1 MFYLKLGFI
10 VYFNK
15 IIFNFNVLNYYTNMK
30 ISLNWLKSYINFNLS
45 NDELHF
51 LLTDIGLEVESIES
65 YESVK
70 GGLKGLVVGHVLEK
84 EKHADADK
92 LSVCK
97 VNVGHEV
104 LQIVCGAPNVAAG
117 QKVIV
122 ALVGTKIFPSQGEPF
137 EIKKA
142 KIRGVESVGMICAED
157 EIGLG
162 ASHDGIL
169 VLDENTEVGML
180 ASFLFGIEND
190 YIIEIGLTPNRTDAF
205 SHIGVAR
212 DLAAALSF
220 RNKIDVALELPTD
233 YLILPTQKVDFK
245 IEVENTQASPKYLGL
260 IIQNIKVQESPK
272 WIQNRLKAIGQKP
285 INNIVD
291 ITNFVLHEFGQPLH
305 AFDLSEVKGNKIIV
319 KNLPAKTKFT
329 ALDNSVI
336 ELHEEDL
343 MICDGE
349 SNGMCIAGV
358 YGGAKSGVK
367 ESTTSIFL
375 ESAYFD
381 SKTIRRTSTRHGLR
395 TEAATHF
402 EKGIDPNITKKA
414 LLRAAQ
420 LIVEIANGEIASE
433 VYNVTSKTIE
443 PFKVTLEYAN
453 VKRLTGA
460 DISKEDTEKI
470 LSLLEIKIIENV
482 DIVDTRSSAYLLEVP
497 PYRTDV
503 MREADVI
510 EDILRIYGFNNVP
523 IPTKLNASVNF
534 TNQFDADKL
543 YNKTADSLVNFGFY
557 EMMNNSITKSKYQS
571 TLQNQSSENWV
582 RLLSSVNTELDVM
595 RNNMLF
601 TGLESVSHNINH
613 KNSNVKLF
621 EFGKTYHK
629 NDVVVGEEQKQ
640 PQYSENNHLAI
651 FIAGNR
657 SASNWNTPN
666 KKSDF
671 YYLKSIVDA
680 IFSKIGIEN
689 INVFDNDLSEI
700 FNYSLVYKKGEKKIA
715 EFGKVNPK
723 FTKLFDIKQD
733 LFFADIN
740 WDNILLLAKRVNIN
754 YKEISK
760 YPAVKRD
767 LALLLDKKVK
777 FAEIKLIAEKFG
789 KKILRNIEL
798 FDIYEDE
805 KIGKENKSYAVS
817 FTFRDDT
824 KTLQDADIESVM
836 SKLMSEYQTQL
847 KAIIR

>member
-1 MFYLKLGFI
+1 MR
-10 VYFNK
+10 
-15 IIFNFNVLNYYTNMK
+15 
-30 ISLNWLKSYINFNLS
+30 ISLNWLKSYIHFDLS
-45 NDELHF
+45 NEELHN
-51 LLTDIGLEVESIES
+51 LLTDIGLEVESIEP

-97 VNVGHEV
+97 VDVGSEV

-117 QKVIV
+117 QKVVV
-122 ALVGTKIFPSQGEPF
+122 ALVGTKLYPSTGEPF

-162 ASHDGIL
+162 ASHAGIM
-169 VLDENTEVGML
+169 VLDENTEVGMQ
-180 ASFLFGIEND
+180 AAFLFGIEND
-190 YIIEIGLTPNRTDAF
+190 YVIEIGLTPNRTDAF

-220 RNKIDVALELPTD
+220 RTKKEHSLNLPKLTTHDSRLTTD
-233 YLILPTQKVDFK
+233 FQVD
-245 IEVENTQASPKYLGL
+245 VENTTACPKYLGVV
-260 IIQNIKVQESPK
+260 IQKIKVGESPSWLK
-272 WIQNRLKAIGQKP
+272 NRLKAIGQKP

-305 AFDLSEVKGNKIIV
+305 AFDLSEIKGNKIIV

-367 ESTTSIFL
+367 NETTAIFL

-381 SKTIRRTSTRHGLR
+381 PKSIRRTSTRHGLR
-395 TEAATHF
+395 TDAATHF
-402 EKGIDPNITKKA
+402 EKGIDPAVTETA
-414 LLRAAQ
+414 LLRAVQ
-420 LIVEIANGEIASE
+420 LISELANGEVASE
-433 VYNVTSKTIE
+433 VYKMESKTFE
-443 PFKVTLEYAN
+443 PFNVSLEYKN
-453 VKRLTGA
+453 IKRLTGA
-460 DISKEDTEKI
+460 DISKEDTKKI
-470 LSLLEIKIIENV
+470 LDLLEMKIASENE
-482 DIVDTRSSAYLLEVP
+482 TTLGLLVP

-503 MREADVI
+503 TREADVI
-510 EDILRIYGFNNVP
+510 EDILRIYGFNYVV

-534 TNQFDADKL
+534 SKSFDADKL
-543 YNKTADSLVNFGFY
+543 YNNTADTLVNFGFY
-557 EMMNNSITKSKYQS
+557 EMMNNSITKSKFQS
-571 TLQNQSSENWV
+571 LLKNQSSDNWV
-582 RLLSSVNTELDVM
+582 RLLSSINVELDVL

-601 TGLESVSHNINH
+601 SGLESVSHNINH

-629 NDVVVGEEQKQ
+629 NEE
-640 PQYSENNHLAI
+640 YTENNHLAI
-651 FIAGNR
+651 FISGNK
-657 SASNWNTPN
+657 STTNWNTPG

-671 YYLKSIVDA
+671 YFIKSIVDA
-680 IFSKIGIEN
+680 LLSKIGITA
-689 INVFDNDLSEI
+689 FDVLDNELSET
-700 FNYSLVYKKGEKKIA
+700 FNYSLVYKKGQKVLV
-715 EFGKVNPK
+715 EFGKVHST
-723 FTKLFDIKQD
+723 FTKQFDIKQEVY
-733 LFFADIN
+733 FADFN
-740 WDNILLLAKRVNIN
+740 WDAILSVARKVSIN
-754 YKEISK
+754 YTEISK

-777 FAEIKLIAEKFG
+777 FSEVKSIAEKFG

-805 KIGKENKSYAVS
+805 KIGKDNKSYAVS

-824 KTLQDADIESVM
+824 KTLQDNDIEGVM
-836 SKLMSEYQTQL
+836 KKLMEEYQSQL
-847 KAIIR
+847 NAIIR

>member
-1 MFYLKLGFI
+1 
-10 VYFNK
+10 
-15 IIFNFNVLNYYTNMK
+15 MK
-30 ISLNWLKSYINFNLS
+30 ISLNWLKSYLNFDLTNE
-45 NDELHF
+45 ELHF
-51 LLTDIGLEVESIES
+51 LLTDIGLEVESFEP

-97 VNVGHEV
+97 VDVGHEI

-122 ALVGTKIFPSQGEPF
+122 ALVGTKVFPLEGEPF
-137 EIKKA
+137 DIKKA
-142 KIRGVESVGMICAED
+142 KIRGVESAGMICAED

-162 ASHDGIL
+162 NSHDGIL
-169 VLDENTEVGML
+169 ILDENTEIGML

-220 RNKIDVALELPTD
+220 RNNKDYALKLPTA
-233 YLILPTQKVDFK
+233 YSILPTQKVDFSV
-245 IEVENTQASPKYLGL
+245 EVENKTACPKYLGL
-260 IIQNIKVQESPK
+260 IIDNIKVAESPT
-272 WIQNRLKAIGQKP
+272 WLQNRLKAIGQKP

-305 AFDLSEVKGNKIIV
+305 AFDLNEIKGNLPSGQAGKIV
-319 KNLPAKTKFT
+319 LKNLPAKTKFT

-349 SNGMCIAGV
+349 KNPMCIGGV
-358 YGGAKSGVK
+358 YGGAQSGVK
-367 ESTTSIFL
+367 ENTTAIFL

-381 SKTIRRTSTRHGLR
+381 PKTIRRTSTRHGLR

-402 EKGIDPNITKKA
+402 EKGIDPNITETA

-420 LIVEIANGEIASE
+420 LITEIAGGTIASE
-433 VYNVTSKTIE
+433 IYKVESKSIE
-443 PFKVTLEYAN
+443 PFKVVLEYTN

-460 DISKEDTEKI
+460 DISKDDVKKI
-470 LSLLEIKIIENV
+470 LNLLDIKIETEN
-482 DIVDTRSSAYLLEVP
+482 DTTLQLRVP

-503 MREADVI
+503 TREADVI
-510 EDILRIYGFNNVP
+510 EEILRIYGFNNVP

-534 TNQFDADKL
+534 SNQFDADKL

-557 EMMNNSITKSKYQS
+557 EMMNNSITKSKYQEK
-571 TLQNQSSENWV
+571 LQNQLPENWV
-582 RLLSSVNTELDVM
+582 RLLSSVNSELDVM

-613 KNSNVKLF
+613 KNANVKLF

-629 NDVVVGEEQKQ
+629 LENDVNNQ
-640 PQYSENNHLAI
+640 PQYSEINHLAI
-651 FIAGNR
+651 FISGNKN
-657 SASNWNTPN
+657 AANWNTPN

-671 YYLKSIVDA
+671 YYIKSIVDA
-680 IFSKIGIEN
+680 ILSKIGITAFD
-689 INVFDNDLSEI
+689 ILDNDLSEI
-700 FNYSLVYKKGEKKIA
+700 FNYSLVYKKGEKQLA
-715 EFGKVNPK
+715 EFGKVQIN
-723 FTKLFDIKQD
+723 FTRLFDIKQEVY
-733 LFFADIN
+733 FADFN
-740 WDNILLLAKRVNIN
+740 WDNIISIAKKVNIS
-754 YKEISK
+754 YSEISK
-760 YPAVKRD
+760 YPSVKRD

-777 FAEIKLIAEKFG
+777 FAQVKSIAEKFG

-817 FTFRDDT
+817 FTFKDDS
-824 KTLQDADIESVM
+824 KTLQDTDIDSVM
-836 SKLMSEYQTQL
+836 KKLIDEYQTQL
-847 KAIIR
+847 NAIIR

>member
-1 MFYLKLGFI
+1 
-10 VYFNK
+10 
-15 IIFNFNVLNYYTNMK
+15 MK
-30 ISLNWLKSYINFNLS
+30 ISLNWLKSYINFDLTNE
-45 NDELHF
+45 ELHN
-51 LLTDIGLEVESIES
+51 LLTDIGLEVESIEP
-65 YESVK
+65 YESIK
-70 GGLKGLVVGHVLEK
+70 GGLKGLVVGHVVEK

-97 VNVGHEV
+97 VDVGHEI
-104 LQIVCGAPNVAAG
+104 LQIVCGAPNVAVG

-122 ALVGTKIFPSQGEPF
+122 ALVGTKVFPLEGEPF
-137 EIKKA
+137 DIKKA
-142 KIRGVESVGMICAED
+142 KIRGVESSGMICAED

-162 ASHDGIL
+162 TSHDGIL
-169 VLDENTEVGML
+169 ILDENTEVGML
-180 ASFLFGIEND
+180 ASFLFGIEDD
-190 YIIEIGLTPNRTDAF
+190 YMIEIGLTPNRTDAF

-212 DLAAALSF
+212 DLAAGLSF
-220 RNKIDVALELPTD
+220 RNKTNVEVKLPKLTTHNSRLTTD
-233 YLILPTQKVDFK
+233 FQVT
-245 IEVENTQASPKYLGL
+245 IENQTACPKYLGVV
-260 IIQNIKVQESPK
+260 IQNIKVAESPTWLK
-272 WIQNRLKAIGQKP
+272 NRLKAIGQKP

-305 AFDLSEVKGNKIIV
+305 AFDLSEIKGNKIIV

-358 YGGAKSGVK
+358 YGGAQSGVK
-367 ESTTSIFL
+367 DSTTAIFL

-381 SKTIRRTSTRHGLR
+381 PKTIRRTSTRHGLR

-402 EKGIDPNITKKA
+402 EKGIDPNITETA

-420 LIVEIANGEIASE
+420 LISEIANGEIASE
-433 VYNVTSKTIE
+433 IYSVESKTIE
-443 PFKVTLEYAN
+443 PFPVTLEFRN
-453 VKRLTGA
+453 IKRLTGA
-460 DISKEDTEKI
+460 DISKEDVEKI
-470 LSLLEIKIIENV
+470 LSLLEIVILN
-482 DIVDTRSSAYLLEVP
+482 THSSAYLLEVP

-503 MREADVI
+503 IREADVI
-510 EDILRIYGFNNVP
+510 EDILRIYGFNNVV

-543 YNKTADSLVNFGFY
+543 YNNTADTLVNFGFY

-582 RLLSSVNTELDVM
+582 RLLSSVNTELDVL

-601 TGLESVSHNINH
+601 SGLESVSHNINH

-629 NDVVVGEEQKQ
+629 
-640 PQYSENNHLAI
+640 SEDYIEKNHLAI
-651 FIAGNR
+651 FISGNK
-657 SASNWNTPN
+657 SNANWNTPN

-671 YYLKSIVDA
+671 YYLKSIVDTVL
-680 IFSKIGIEN
+680 SKIGI
-689 INVFDNDLSEI
+689 VTFDALDNELSEI
-700 FNYSLVYKKGEKKIA
+700 FNYSLVYKKGEKSLV
-715 EFGKVNPK
+715 EFGKIHNT
-723 FTKLFDIKQD
+723 FTKQFDIKQEVY
-733 LFFADIN
+733 FADFN
-740 WDNILLLAKRVNIN
+740 WDNILSTAKKVKVG
-754 YKEISK
+754 YSEISK

-777 FAEIKLIAEKFG
+777 FAEVKSIAEKFG

-824 KTLQDADIESVM
+824 KTLQDNDIESVM
-836 SKLMSEYQTQL
+836 KKLMEEYQTQL
-847 KAIIR
+847 NAIIR

>member
-1 MFYLKLGFI
+1 
-10 VYFNK
+10 
-15 IIFNFNVLNYYTNMK
+15 MK
-30 ISLNWLKSYINFNLS
+30 ISLNWLKSYIHFDLTNE
-45 NDELHF
+45 ELHN
-51 LLTDIGLEVESIES
+51 LLTDIGLEVESIEP

-97 VNVGHEV
+97 VDVGNEV
-104 LQIVCGAPNVAAG
+104 LQIVCGAPNVDAG
-117 QKVIV
+117 QKVVV
-122 ALVGTKIFPSQGEPF
+122 ALVGTKLYPSTGEPF

-162 ASHDGIL
+162 ASHAGIM
-169 VLDENTEVGML
+169 VLDENTEVGL
-180 ASFLFGIEND
+180 QASFLFGVEND
-190 YIIEIGLTPNRTDAF
+190 YVIEIGLTPNRTDAF

-220 RNKIDVALELPTD
+220 RTK
-233 YLILPTQKVDFK
+233 K
-245 IEVENTQASPKYLGL
+245 EVELNLPKLTTHDSRLTTDFQVTIENTTACPKYLGVIL
-260 IIQNIKVQESPK
+260 QNIKVTESPAWLK
-272 WIQNRLKAIGQKP
+272 NRLKAIGQKP

-291 ITNFVLHEFGQPLH
+291 ITNFVLHEYGQPLH
-305 AFDLSEVKGNKIIV
+305 AFDLSEIKGNKIIV

-358 YGGAKSGVK
+358 YGGAQSGVK
-367 ESTTSIFL
+367 DSTTSIFL

-381 SKTIRRTSTRHGLR
+381 PKTIRRTSTRHGLR
-395 TEAATHF
+395 TDAATHF
-402 EKGIDPNITKKA
+402 EKGIDPAVTETA

-420 LIVEIANGEIASE
+420 LISELAGGEVASE
-433 VYNVTSKTIE
+433 IYNFQSRTFE
-443 PFKVTLEYAN
+443 PFKVSLEYKN
-453 VKRLTGA
+453 IKRLTGA
-460 DISKEDTEKI
+460 NISKEDAKKI
-470 LSLLEIKIIENV
+470 LALLEIQVAVEN
-482 DIVDTRSSAYLLEVP
+482 DTTLELLVP

-503 MREADVI
+503 TREADVI
-510 EDILRIYGFNNVP
+510 EDILRIYGFNNVV

-534 TNQFDADKL
+534 SKSFDADKL
-543 YNKTADSLVNFGFY
+543 YNNTADTLVNFGFY

-571 TLQNQSSENWV
+571 LLKNQSSENWV
-582 RLLSSVNTELDVM
+582 RLLSSINVELDVL

-601 TGLESVSHNINH
+601 SGLESVSHNINH

-621 EFGKTYHK
+621 EFGKTYHR
-629 NDVVVGEEQKQ
+629 NEEYTEK
-640 PQYSENNHLAI
+640 NHLSI
-651 FIAGNR
+651 FISGNK
-657 SASNWNTPN
+657 SNTNWNTLG

-680 IFSKIGIEN
+680 VLSKIGITAFD
-689 INVFDNDLSEI
+689 VLDNDLSEI
-700 FNYSLVYKKGEKKIA
+700 FNYSLLYKKGEKVLV
-715 EFGKVNPK
+715 EFGKVHTQ
-723 FTKLFDIKQD
+723 FTKQFDIKQEVY
-733 LFFADIN
+733 FADFN
-740 WDNILLLAKRVNIN
+740 WDTIIAAAKKVNIN
-754 YKEISK
+754 YTEISK

-767 LALLLDKKVK
+767 LALLLNKKVK
-777 FAEIKLIAEKFG
+777 FSEVKSIAEKFG

-805 KIGKENKSYAVS
+805 KIGLENKSYAVS
-817 FTFRDDT
+817 FTFRDDA
-824 KTLQDADIESVM
+824 KTLQDNDIDGVM
-836 SKLMSEYQTQL
+836 KKLMEEYQSQL
-847 KAIIR
+847 NAIIR

>member
-1 MFYLKLGFI
+1 
-10 VYFNK
+10 
-15 IIFNFNVLNYYTNMK
+15 MK
-30 ISLNWLKSYINFNLS
+30 ISLNWLKSYINFDLT

-65 YESVK
+65 FESVK
-70 GGLKGLVVGHVLEK
+70 GGLKGLVVGHVVEK

-97 VNVGHEV
+97 VNVGHET

-169 VLDENTEVGML
+169 VLDENTEVGTL
-180 ASFLFGIEND
+180 ASDLFGIEND

-220 RNKIDVALELPTD
+220 RNKKEVIVNLPNLKSQISNLKSDFQVLLENS
-233 YLILPTQKVDFK
+233 I
-245 IEVENTQASPKYLGL
+245 ACPKYLGL

-272 WIQNRLKAIGQKP
+272 WLQNRLKAIGQKP

-305 AFDLSEVKGNKIIV
+305 AFDLSAIKGNKIIV

-349 SNGMCIAGV
+349 GNGMCIAGV
-358 YGGAKSGVK
+358 YGGAQSGVK
-367 ESTTSIFL
+367 ESTTAIFL

-402 EKGIDPNITKKA
+402 EKGIDPNITETA

-420 LIVEIANGEIASE
+420 LIVEIANGEIVSD
-433 VYNVTSKTIE
+433 VYNVTSKSIE
-443 PFKVTLEYAN
+443 PFPVTLEYAN

-460 DISKEDTEKI
+460 DISKEDVERI
-470 LSLLEIKIIENV
+470 LGLLEIKIVEN
-482 DIVDTRSSAYLLEVP
+482 INTHSSAYLLDVP

-503 MREADVI
+503 TREADVI
-510 EDILRIYGFNNVP
+510 EDVLRIYGFNNVP
-523 IPTKLNASVNF
+523 IPTKLNASINF
-534 TNQFDADKL
+534 SNQFDADKL
-543 YNKTADSLVNFGFY
+543 YNKIADSLVNFGFY

-571 TLQNQSSENWV
+571 TLQNQSNENWV

-621 EFGKTYHK
+621 EFGKTYHR
-629 NDVVVGEEQKQ
+629 NDVVVGEENQQ
-640 PQYSENNHLAI
+640 PQYTENNHLAI
-651 FIAGNR
+651 FISGNR
-657 SASNWNTPN
+657 SATNWNTPN

-680 IFSKIGIEN
+680 IISKIGIEN
-689 INVFDNDLSEI
+689 INVFDNELSET
-700 FNYSLVYKKGEKKIA
+700 FDYSLVYKKGEKKIA

-723 FTKLFDIKQD
+723 FTKQFDIKQD

-740 WDNILLLAKRVNIN
+740 WDTILLLAKRVNIN

-777 FAEIKLIAEKFG
+777 FAEIKSIGEKFG

-817 FTFRDDT
+817 FTFKDDT
-824 KTLQDADIESVM
+824 KTLQDADIESIM

>member
-1 MFYLKLGFI
+1 
-10 VYFNK
+10 
-15 IIFNFNVLNYYTNMK
+15 MK
-30 ISLNWLKSYINFNLS
+30 ISLNWLKSYINFDLTNE
-45 NDELHF
+45 ELHF
-51 LLTDIGLEVESIES
+51 LLTDIGLEVESIEP

-92 LSVCK
+92 LCVCK
-97 VNVGHEV
+97 VDVGHET

-122 ALVGTKIFPSQGEPF
+122 ALVGTKIFPSEGEPF

-162 ASHDGIL
+162 KSHDGIM
-169 VLDENTEVGML
+169 VLDKNTEVGML

-212 DLAAALSF
+212 DLAAVLSF
-220 RNKIDVALELPTD
+220 RNNKD
-233 YLILPTQKVDFK
+233 YKLNVPVLKSQISNLKSQISV
-245 IEVENTQASPKYLGL
+245 EVQNPIACPKYLGL
-260 IIQNIKVQESPK
+260 IIRNIKVQESPV
-272 WIQNRLKAIGQKP
+272 WLQNRLKAIGQKP

-305 AFDLSEVKGNKIIV
+305 AFDLKEIKGNKIIV
-319 KNLPAKTKFT
+319 RNLPAKTKFT
-329 ALDNSVI
+329 ALDNSII

-349 SNGMCIAGV
+349 NNPMCIAGV
-358 YGGAKSGVK
+358 YGGAQSGVK
-367 ESTTSIFL
+367 ESTTNIFL

-381 SKTIRRTSTRHGLR
+381 PKTIRRTSTRHSLR

-402 EKGIDPNITKKA
+402 EKGIDPNITETA

-433 VYNVTSKTIE
+433 VYNVTSKIIE
-443 PFKVTLEYAN
+443 PFKVSLEYSN

-460 DISKEDTEKI
+460 DISKEDVKKI
-470 LSLLEIKIIENV
+470 LGLLEIDVV
-482 DIVDTRSSAYLLEVP
+482 DVDTHSSAYSPDNETLHLLVP

-503 MREADVI
+503 TREADVI

-534 TNQFDADKL
+534 SNHFDEDKL

-557 EMMNNSITKSKYQS
+557 EMMNNSITKSKYQEK
-571 TLQNQSSENWV
+571 LQNQSAENWV

-601 TGLESVSHNINH
+601 TGLESVAHNINH
-613 KNSNVKLF
+613 KNANVKLF

-629 NDVVVGEEQKQ
+629 LENTASIPSPIGEGNVELARQRMKQ
-640 PQYSENNHLAI
+640 YDEKNHVAL
-651 FIAGNR
+651 FISGNR
-657 SASNWNTPN
+657 STSNWNTPN

-671 YYLKSIVDA
+671 YYIKSIVDA
-680 IFSKIGIEN
+680 VLSKIGITTFD
-689 INVFDNDLSEI
+689 VLDNDLSET
-700 FNYSLVYKKGEKKIA
+700 FNYSLVYKKGEKKLV
-715 EFGKVNPK
+715 EFGKVQTSY
-723 FTKLFDIKQD
+723 TKLFDIKQEVY
-733 LFFADIN
+733 FADFN
-740 WDNILLLAKRVNIN
+740 WDNIIAISRKVKTN
-754 YKEISK
+754 YQEIGK
-760 YPAVKRD
+760 YPSIKRD

-777 FAEIKLIAEKFG
+777 FAEVKTIAEKFG

-817 FTFRDDT
+817 FTFKDDT
-824 KTLQDADIESVM
+824 KTLQDADIESIM
-836 SKLMSEYQTQL
+836 KKLIEEYQTQL
-847 KAIIR
+847 NAQIR

>member
-1 MFYLKLGFI
+1 
-10 VYFNK
+10 
-15 IIFNFNVLNYYTNMK
+15 MK
-30 ISLNWLKSYINFNLS
+30 ISLNWLKSYIHFDLS
-45 NDELHF
+45 NEELHN
-51 LLTDIGLEVESIES
+51 LLTDIGLEVESIEP

-97 VNVGHEV
+97 VDVGNEV
-104 LQIVCGAPNVAAG
+104 LQIVCGAPNVDAG
-117 QKVIV
+117 QKVVV
-122 ALVGTKIFPSQGEPF
+122 ALVGTKLYPSTGEPF

-162 ASHDGIL
+162 ASHAGIM
-169 VLDENTEVGML
+169 VLDENTEVGL
-180 ASFLFGIEND
+180 QASFLFGVEND
-190 YIIEIGLTPNRTDAF
+190 YVIEIGLTPNRTDAF

-220 RNKIDVALELPTD
+220 RTK
-233 YLILPTQKVDFK
+233 K
-245 IEVENTQASPKYLGL
+245 EVELNLPKLTTHDSRLTTDFQVTIENTTACPKYLGVIL
-260 IIQNIKVQESPK
+260 QNIKVTESPAWLK
-272 WIQNRLKAIGQKP
+272 NRLKAIGQKP

-291 ITNFVLHEFGQPLH
+291 ITNFVLHEYGQPLH
-305 AFDLSEVKGNKIIV
+305 AFDLSEIKGNKIIV

-367 ESTTSIFL
+367 DSTTSVFL

-381 SKTIRRTSTRHGLR
+381 PKTIRRTSTRHGLR
-395 TEAATHF
+395 TDAATHF
-402 EKGIDPNITKKA
+402 EKGIDPAVTQTA
-414 LLRAAQ
+414 LLRAVQ
-420 LIVEIANGEIASE
+420 LISELAGGEVASE
-433 VYNVTSKTIE
+433 IYDVQSKTFE
-443 PFKVTLEYAN
+443 PFKVSLVYKN
-453 VKRLTGA
+453 IKRLTGA
-460 DISKEDTEKI
+460 DISKEDAKKI
-470 LSLLEIKIIENV
+470 LTLLEIQIAAEN
-482 DIVDTRSSAYLLEVP
+482 DTTLELLVP

-503 MREADVI
+503 TREADVI
-510 EDILRIYGFNNVP
+510 EDILRIYGFNNVV

-534 TNQFDADKL
+534 SKSFDADKL
-543 YNKTADSLVNFGFY
+543 YNNTADTLVNFGFY

-571 TLQNQSSENWV
+571 LLKNQSSENWV
-582 RLLSSVNTELDVM
+582 RLLSSINVELDVL

-601 TGLESVSHNINH
+601 SGLESVSHNINH

-629 NDVVVGEEQKQ
+629 NEEYTEK
-640 PQYSENNHLAI
+640 NHLAI
-651 FIAGNR
+651 FISGNK
-657 SASNWNTPN
+657 SNTNWNTPG

-671 YYLKSIVDA
+671 YYIKSIVDA
-680 IFSKIGIEN
+680 VLSKIGITAFD
-689 INVFDNDLSEI
+689 VLDNDLSEI
-700 FNYSLVYKKGEKKIA
+700 FNYSLLYKKGEKVLV
-715 EFGKVNPK
+715 EFGKVHTQ
-723 FTKLFDIKQD
+723 FTKQFDIKQEVY
-733 LFFADIN
+733 FADFN
-740 WDNILLLAKRVNIN
+740 WDAIVTVAKKVNIN
-754 YKEISK
+754 YTEISK

-767 LALLLDKKVK
+767 LALLLNKKVK
-777 FAEIKLIAEKFG
+777 FSEVKSIAEKFG

-805 KIGKENKSYAVS
+805 KIGPENKSYAVS
-817 FTFRDDT
+817 FTFRDDA
-824 KTLQDADIESVM
+824 KTLQDNDIDGVM
-836 SKLMSEYQTQL
+836 KKLMEEYQSQL
-847 KAIIR
+847 NAIIR

>member
-1 MFYLKLGFI
+1 M
-10 VYFNK
+10 
-15 IIFNFNVLNYYTNMK
+15 
-30 ISLNWLKSYINFNLS
+30 
-45 NDELHF
+45 
-51 LLTDIGLEVESIES
+51 
-65 YESVK
+65 
-70 GGLKGLVVGHVLEK
+70 
-84 EKHADADK
+84 
-92 LSVCK
+92 
-97 VNVGHEV
+97 
-104 LQIVCGAPNVAAG
+104 
-117 QKVIV
+117 
-122 ALVGTKIFPSQGEPF
+122 
-137 EIKKA
+137 
-142 KIRGVESVGMICAED
+142 
-157 EIGLG
+157 
-162 ASHDGIL
+162 
-169 VLDENTEVGML
+169 
-180 ASFLFGIEND
+180 
-190 YIIEIGLTPNRTDAF
+190 
-205 SHIGVAR
+205 
-212 DLAAALSF
+212 
-220 RNKIDVALELPTD
+220 
-233 YLILPTQKVDFK
+233 
-245 IEVENTQASPKYLGL
+245 
-260 IIQNIKVQESPK
+260 
-272 WIQNRLKAIGQKP
+272 
-285 INNIVD
+285 
-291 ITNFVLHEFGQPLH
+291 H
-305 AFDLSEVKGNKIIV
+305 AFDLSAIKGNKIIV

-349 SNGMCIAGV
+349 GNGMCIAGV
-358 YGGAKSGVK
+358 YGGAQSGVK
-367 ESTTSIFL
+367 ETTTAIFL

-402 EKGIDPNITKKA
+402 EKGIDPNITETA

-420 LIVEIANGEIASE
+420 LIVEIANGEIVSD
-433 VYNVTSKTIE
+433 VYNVTSKSIE
-443 PFKVTLEYAN
+443 PFPVTLEYAN

-460 DISKEDTEKI
+460 DISKEDVERI
-470 LSLLEIKIIENV
+470 LGLLEIKIVEN
-482 DIVDTRSSAYLLEVP
+482 INTHSSAYLLDVP

-503 MREADVI
+503 TREADVI
-510 EDILRIYGFNNVP
+510 EDVLRIYGFNNVP
-523 IPTKLNASVNF
+523 IPTKLNASINF
-534 TNQFDADKL
+534 SNQFDADKL
-543 YNKTADSLVNFGFY
+543 YNKIADSLVNFGFY

-571 TLQNQSSENWV
+571 TLQNQSNENWV

-621 EFGKTYHK
+621 EFGKTYHR
-629 NDVVVGEEQKQ
+629 NDVVVGEENQQ
-640 PQYSENNHLAI
+640 PQYTENNHLAI
-651 FIAGNR
+651 FISGNR
-657 SASNWNTPN
+657 SATNWNTPN

-680 IFSKIGIEN
+680 IISKIGIEN
-689 INVFDNDLSEI
+689 INVFDNELSET
-700 FNYSLVYKKGEKKIA
+700 FDYSLVYKKGEKKIA

-723 FTKLFDIKQD
+723 FTKQFDIKQD

-740 WDNILLLAKRVNIN
+740 WDTILLLAKRVNIN

-777 FAEIKLIAEKFG
+777 FAEIKSIGEKFG

-817 FTFRDDT
+817 FTFKDDT

>member
-1 MFYLKLGFI
+1 
-10 VYFNK
+10 
-15 IIFNFNVLNYYTNMK
+15 MK
-30 ISLNWLKSYINFNLS
+30 ISLNWLKSYIHFDLS
-45 NDELHF
+45 NEELHN
-51 LLTDIGLEVESIES
+51 LLTDIGLEVESIEP

-97 VNVGHEV
+97 VDVGNEV

-117 QKVIV
+117 QKVVV
-122 ALVGTKIFPSQGEPF
+122 ALVGTKLYPSTGEAF

-162 ASHDGIL
+162 ASHAGIM
-169 VLDENTEVGML
+169 VLDENTEVGL
-180 ASFLFGIEND
+180 QASFLFGVEND
-190 YIIEIGLTPNRTDAF
+190 YVIEIGLTPNRTDAF

-220 RNKIDVALELPTD
+220 RTK
-233 YLILPTQKVDFK
+233 K
-245 IEVENTQASPKYLGL
+245 EVELNLPKLTTHDSRLTTDFQVTIENTTACPKYLG
-260 IIQNIKVQESPK
+260 IILQNIKVTESPAWLK
-272 WIQNRLKAIGQKP
+272 NRLKAIGQKP

-305 AFDLSEVKGNKIIV
+305 AFDLKEIKGNKIIV

-329 ALDNSVI
+329 ALDNSVV

-358 YGGAKSGVK
+358 YGGAQSGVK
-367 ESTTSIFL
+367 DSTTSIFL

-381 SKTIRRTSTRHGLR
+381 PKTIRRTSTRHGLR
-395 TEAATHF
+395 TDAATHF
-402 EKGIDPNITKKA
+402 EKGIDPAVTQTA
-414 LLRAAQ
+414 LLRAVQ
-420 LIVEIANGEIASE
+420 LISELAGGEVASE
-433 VYNVTSKTIE
+433 IYDVQSKTFE
-443 PFKVTLEYAN
+443 PFKVTLEYKN
-453 VKRLTGA
+453 IKRLTGA
-460 DISKEDTEKI
+460 NISKEDAKKI
-470 LSLLEIKIIENV
+470 LALLEIQVAVENE
-482 DIVDTRSSAYLLEVP
+482 TTLELLVP

-503 MREADVI
+503 TREADVI
-510 EDILRIYGFNNVP
+510 EDILRIYGFNNVV

-534 TNQFDADKL
+534 SKSFDADKL
-543 YNKTADSLVNFGFY
+543 YNNTADTLVNFGFY

-571 TLQNQSSENWV
+571 LLKNQSSENWV
-582 RLLSSVNTELDVM
+582 RLLSSINVELDVL

-601 TGLESVSHNINH
+601 SGLESVSHNINH

-629 NDVVVGEEQKQ
+629 NEEYTEK
-640 PQYSENNHLAI
+640 NHLAI
-651 FIAGNR
+651 FISGNK
-657 SASNWNTPN
+657 SNTNWNTPT

-671 YYLKSIVDA
+671 YYIKSIVDA
-680 IFSKIGIEN
+680 VLSKIGIAAFD
-689 INVFDNDLSEI
+689 VLDNDLSEI
-700 FNYSLVYKKGEKKIA
+700 FNYSLLYKKGEKVLV
-715 EFGKVNPK
+715 EFGKVHTQ
-723 FTKLFDIKQD
+723 FTKQFDIKQEVY
-733 LFFADIN
+733 FADFN
-740 WDNILLLAKRVNIN
+740 WDAIIATAKKVNIN
-754 YKEISK
+754 YTEISK

-767 LALLLDKKVK
+767 LALLLNKKVK
-777 FAEIKLIAEKFG
+777 FSEVKSIAEKFG

-805 KIGKENKSYAVS
+805 KIGHDNKSYAVS
-817 FTFRDDT
+817 FTFRDDA
-824 KTLQDADIESVM
+824 KTLQDNDIDGVM
-836 SKLMSEYQTQL
+836 KKLMEEYQSQL
-847 KAIIR
+847 NAIIR